1 MVEKSKKRIVNL
13 LTIAVLLLSYS
24 GLWGQAQGCASMPT
38 PVSYTKIGTDETF
51 RGGRIGKTVGKAT
64 VNGVDVYRTLENER
78 RESYDHGVKYSDG
91 KLLDPPPNTSKP
103 VSDVAPC
110 GTGANTK
117 AGYPIMDS
125 NRVRKLT
132 YKFSKPVIDI
142 ELFFAEFGYKQLSG
156 KIDYADIELRS
167 HGTVVPT
174 QLTIRNDCNNGA
186 TKTTKNGKE
195 RLASL
200 SGKVTDVKAGITST
214 EPFDEMILVNSDDN
228 TGYGFYVEICLNSIK
243 PLDISQCAPDTMTN
257 SFTASN
263 QTKTINGVNVKFVTT
278 GGFGGASGLNS
289 FNYCG
294 TNMNYNG
301 LGTSVPFLGPP
312 GAARKKITYTFA
324 KPVTSAEIFLLA
336 FGDNQGAVNTYDEV
350 KFAVNG
356 GGTMTLSQTYNCIPT
371 GTTIN
376 SSTGLVRSADNKRIT
391 TDVGIKVTS
400 SKPFSEIVLEDNTPT
415 GTRSGNGYFVV
426 LCETSVTK
434 LTQDEINNLIT
445 IDPTDGK
452 LLEQSVCDDDD
463 TGMPPSYKA
472 KATTP
477 FGTDGTFDY
486 SLEVKKK
493 NGSWQTESGQTRS
506 NIVPGSLI
514 TYTPAN
520 FGTIQYDQAMVR
532 VKYVYKNPAFPGMV
546 ATKYS
551 NEVKL
556 NVDKPEVTGVT
567 ASPTS
572 VAAGVNTNVTFT
584 ISGTA
589 RAVVTYT
596 IGGATKTATIQSNG
610 KATVTESLNQAAT
623 LKITKVK
630 KGACDLAVANKQ
642 VQVTSSLTPTGACTT
657 LPAPEFS
664 TVTTK
669 TMGGIE
675 VTIDRTSSSEGGTY
689 NPTGSCKTTYQRGYT
704 FVANGGQVKY
714 KFSQPVN
721 DVEVWFALMS
731 HGSQSG
737 RDTAKITT
745 NCGSGSTPTLT
756 LVADCKGNGK
766 ISQNTVY
773 AEGTNSTDL
782 AVKVH
787 SDKAFTEL
795 IIDDVN
801 SQANGYLVELCA
813 ASVKK
818 QGVGNTDI
826 VGITTQL
833 PATTKICVG
842 TSTTLET
849 KATLA
854 SNYTGGTITYQWEES
869 TDNGTT
875 WNNVAGASGTVAS
888 GAKAQY
894 IFTPTAS
901 HNNRQYRVKYTYT
914 NASNLCGSSINY
926 SGATKINVVSPSDV
940 ITINTPN
947 YSNISNVCTETKTIQ
962 AKATIAPAY
971 VGNIKNIGGG
981 NYYSY
986 ELQYK
991 ANASA
996 PWENYRLPGGALQTY
1011 SNNANGRE
1019 RTFTI
1024 NPANVQTGSSFR
1036 VKYTVSI
1043 TTLCDDITL
1052 YSNEFTFT
1060 KKAPTTITTQPIA
1073 PATAYCKGATAT
1085 ALSVVATGD
1094 GTLTYQ
1100 WYSNTSNN
1108 NTGGT
1113 PISTGGTL
1121 STYTPNT
1128 GTTGTTYY
1136 YVKVTGGC
1144 GVVTSTPVKVEVSQ
1158 ITPPSV
1164 STATKTE
1171 CPTAT
1176 TTLFDM
1182 ASLVTPGA
1190 GYTLKWYDNVTGGT
1204 ATTTSPKVD
1213 RKQTAKHTVTKYV
1226 SRVNAQGCESDRVSV
1241 TYIVN
1246 IASTVTPTV
1255 TLPSTNLVLDC
1266 RDGSLATKVNTWL
1279 NSASASTSCGVATLT
1294 NNYNAVRPSDLCS
1307 ASEVEVTFTATD
1319 AFGKTTTAKKKIKFV
1334 SIVANND
1341 TATVARSAGGS
1352 IDVLA
1357 NDRING
1363 QPATTAN
1370 ATVVITNANG
1380 SGATVNSATGKIT
1393 IPAGSVLPATYN
1405 IKYKI
1410 CDKVNTSI
1418 CSAEGNLALTVT
1430 NSSIVAANDTAK
1442 DVTFSTSE
1450 QYVKVTG
1457 GTSDLNILDN
1467 DKLGAT
1473 TGLNTTQVDIIPTNP
1488 TGIAIETTTGKVKVA
1503 ANTPAG
1509 TYEVKYK
1516 IKEKGTNNEST
1527 ETSFTVIV
1535 RNAVQATSTAP
1546 THSGKPSTTSTP
1558 TDAGSILGN
1567 IKINGNTPAIADVTI
1582 TSTPPSPSPGAPSNT
1597 VPSINTTTGKVEI
1610 PKGTP
1615 SGTYTIPYTVCD
1627 KATPSTCTTANA
1639 KVTVTDNTITAGAD
1653 TGAAVEKSATSQTMK
1668 NAAGT
1673 SDLNVLDNDTL
1684 GTTTGLDNTQVQIIT
1699 TVPVT
1704 GISIDSD
1711 GKVNVAPNTPVGTH
1725 TIKYKIKEI
1734 GTNNQSAESTLT
1746 VVVKNKVT
1754 NGDDTYTG
1762 AAATSPTQP
1771 TIAGNVLNNI
1781 EINGV
1786 KPPMSDVTLRVVTP
1800 ATGTTIPRLNVGTG
1814 NIEIPQG
1821 TPAGTYTIKY
1831 EVCDKATPKTCKQAT
1846 ATVKVGANT
1855 IVATS
1860 DDFSN
1865 DAVTYTTSAIE
1876 VKRNGTAVNVL
1887 SNDTLA
1893 GIAPTTTQVDIVE
1906 VTPSDTRVTITPSTG
1921 RVTVAANTPAG
1932 TYTIDYKIAEK
1943 GNAANKSAVARV
1955 TIVVKNKVETNNAT
1969 STHSGKPSVSNT
1981 PTDAGSILGNVKIN
1995 GNTPPIAD
2003 VTITSTPPSP
2013 SPGAPSTTVPRIN
2026 TSTGKVE
2033 IPKGTPSG
2041 TYTIPYTVCDK
2052 ATPSTCTTASA
2063 KVTVNNNTI
2072 DTTGE
2077 DYSSTPAEK
2086 SATATTLKNAS
2097 GQEVNV
2103 LSNDTLE
2110 GIPVGSLTTNNV
2122 EIVNITPSNPNVTI
2136 DPATGKVTIAANT
2149 PAGTYTIK
2157 YKIKD
2162 KGTHNIS
2169 DEATVTVGVKN
2180 KVTITRTDFTGTP
2193 STNGTPTVAGNILT
2207 NTNVDGST
2215 PTAGNVT
2222 ITVPNPATGATTV
2235 PRINTTT
2242 GNVEIPQ
2249 GTPAGNYTITYQIC
2263 DKNTPAGC
2271 ATQTTQVTVTANT
2284 ITAVAD
2290 NYSTFKVEKSSTT
2303 SLVKDASNQPVN
2315 VLSNDIL
2322 GSVTGLNTTQVEIID
2337 PSSVSPIKINTDGT
2351 VAVLPNTAKGT
2362 YTLTYKIKEKG
2373 TSNQSATPA
2382 TVTVVVINKVEIPT
2396 PDVFTGTPSTNATPN
2411 VIGDILT
2418 DGNAKINGTPATI
2431 ADVTITVDTPATAIG
2446 GAPIPAINTATGKVE
2461 VPQNTPDGNYTIVYT
2476 VCDKNAPVTCKQATA
2491 TIKVGADLLV
2501 ANDDNQTNN
2510 LAPVERATTASSV
2523 KDTSGNVAS
2532 ILTNDKKG
2540 SRTGL
2545 DNTVVTINQ
2554 TVTSPY
2560 LSLNTTTGAIEV
2572 AANTPAGQYTIKYT
2586 LTDNANVSNISDE
2599 ATVSVIVK
2607 NKVEVDAVTITP
2619 NKPSA
2624 TDSPREVGDILDGVK
2639 VNGVKPSPSG
2649 VTITVTT
2656 PATAI
2661 GGAPVPEIDE
2671 ATGKVTLPKGVPSGT
2686 YSITYEIC
2694 DNATGLSK
2702 TCKSQTVNITVNSS
2716 TIQAQ
2721 NDEQASSTPFRI
2733 EKPTV
2738 VTAVKN
2744 GGSDLNIL
2752 DNDKL
2757 NERRGLDTDVVTLEQ
2772 VSSTSTGVNIDTTTG
2787 KVFVSPTV
2795 SAGSYL
2801 LTYKITE
2808 TGTSQSST
2816 AQVRVAVVNKLENRD
2831 ATYTG
2836 KAATNTTPVVAGNVL
2851 TNVKING
2858 VGNQSIPTDVT
2869 VSVTTPATPIVTGA
2883 VVPTIDTT
2891 TGEVRIPQGTP
2902 AGNYTIAYEVCN
2914 TPDPQAKVCQPATA
2928 TVTVGTNT
2936 IDVQPDAPSNL
2947 PTTGGTVDVLSNDK
2961 INNIPATTDNVKVTI
2976 TDDDG
2981 TGATV
2986 DADGKINVPSGVAP
3000 GEHTITYTV
3009 CEKNNTTNCQL
3020 GTIKVVVPSTIEINS
3035 DGDKIVPSTGGT
3047 VDVLNN
3053 DKINNIPATTD
3064 NVTINI
3070 TNDNGTGATIDAD
3083 GKINVPGGLTPGEYT
3098 ITYKVCDKNNSNT
3111 CETGSVKVVIPSTIV
3126 VTPDGTPTVPSTGGT
3141 VDVLGNDTINGN
3153 PATKDNVIVTITND
3167 DGTGATVDADG
3178 KINVPS
3184 GVTPGEHT
3192 ITYTVCDK
3200 NNTNTCETGTL
3211 KVVVPSTI
3219 VVTPDTDATVP
3230 STGGKV
3236 DVLGN
3241 DTINGTPATKDNV
3254 TITITDDNGT
3264 GATIDADGK
3273 INVPSGITPG
3283 EYTITYKVCDKN
3295 NGNTCQTGSVK
3306 VVVPSTI
3313 EVNPDGNRSVP
3324 SIGGKVDVLGND
3336 KINGNPATTNNVIIT
3351 ITDDDGTGA
3360 TIDPDGKINVPGG
3373 LAPGEHTI
3381 TYTVCDRANPTNCQ
3395 TGTVRVVITT
3405 SNIQINPDG
3414 NSTVPSTGGTVDVL
3428 SNDTINGTPAT
3439 TDNVTI
3445 AITDDNGTGATIDA
3459 DGKINV
3465 PGGLTPGEYNI
3476 TYKVCD
3482 KANSNT
3488 CETGTVKVVVPSA
3501 VVTIDAQ
3508 DDGTWKIGTLGG
3520 LTPSVLDND
3529 TLGTKVGLSADDV
3542 KVEFTT
3548 GRGYNEDRY
3557 LEMNSDGRITVK
3569 PNAPLGIHRYYY
3581 TIIDKTDR
3589 TRSAY
3594 AIATIEVVDF
3604 AAAEDVF
3611 DYPNPKAG
3619 LTTPSVLANDEIN
3632 GRKNPT
3638 IGTDVTFTPGTSSNS
3653 QYITMDA
3660 EGKITIAPNT
3670 PNGTYTHTY
3679 EVCKIDG
3686 SACQTA
3692 TATIRLYDALE
3703 AKNDDFSA
3711 TPVQSA
3717 VKTVVGNVLNNTVN
3731 GSDSL
3736 AEEPITDTSL
3746 VQLSIV
3752 TDGGLTGV
3760 ELATNGDISVPQGA
3774 PSGTYIVKYRIC
3786 QVSDMTNCKEA
3797 IVTIVVANDTPLKI
3811 FNAISGNGDNLNDG
3825 FIIEGIEAYPKN
3837 TLKIFNRWGVLVY
3850 EKEGYSNSDPFKG
3863 YANGKAIIAKDT
3875 KLPQGTYYYILEY
3888 VDGNNHSQQ
3897 KSGWLYLK
3905 E

>member
-1 MVEKSKKRIVNL
+1 MIEKLRKLRTTFVKL
-13 LTIAVLLLSYS
+13 LFFTLLASFSSELIA
-24 GLWGQAQGCASMPT
+24 QEQCTTMPEPVAYT
-38 PVSYTKIGTDETF
+38 PVSST
-51 RGGRIGKTVGKAT
+51 
-64 VNGVDVYRTLENER
+64 
-78 RESYDHGVKYSDG
+78 
-91 KLLDPPPNTSKP
+91 TSKVVEYATIREVRVTRTMTTRGNNGDQIMYSNQDYTP
-103 VSDVAPC
+103 TETYC
-110 GTGANTK
+110 GKNRKNTFGNK
-117 AGYPIMDS
+117 RYPFMDS
-125 NRVRKLT
+125 NKVFKIV
-132 YKFSKPVIDI
+132 YEFSKPVNDV
-142 ELFFAEFGYKQLSG
+142 EMFLAAFGY
-156 KIDYADIELRS
+156 
-167 HGTVVPT
+167 
-174 QLTIRNDCNNGA
+174 NGA
-186 TKTTKNGKE
+186 RESWKSTTPHLDVVQFSVNKGEIQLIRRSVCEGVNVSINGSTVSSVDTKTT
-195 RLASL
+195 
-200 SGKVTDVKAGITST
+200 DVKVGITSSIPFT
-214 EPFDEMILVNSDDN
+214 ELTLQYLEPSGQ
-228 TGYGFYVEICLNSIK
+228 TGGYGFFPEICLASVVT
-243 PLDISQCAPDTMTN
+243 PISD
-257 SFTASN
+257 SN
-263 QTKTINGVNVKFVTT
+263 CTVPNTGDPFSTFPIDTKTINDISVKRTVDS
-278 GGFGGASGLNS
+278 GIGASGS
-289 FNYCG
+289 FPGSHCG
-294 TNMNYNG
+294 GSAVTYPSKDPLLKDN
-301 LGTSVPFLGPP
+301 
-312 GAARKKITYTFA
+312 KKIVYEFGA
-324 KPVTSAEIFLLA
+324 PIKSAEIFLLA
-336 FGDNQGAVNTYDEV
+336 FGDNQAVNTFDKTQFEV
-350 KFAVNG
+350 DG
-356 GGTMTLSQTYNCIPT
+356 GGTISLSKTYDCNPIASS
-371 GTTIN
+371 IN
-376 SSTGLVRSADNKRIT
+376 GNIVSSVNNRKLT
-391 TDVGIKVTS
+391 TDVAIKIS
-400 SKPFSEIVLEDNTPT
+400 SDKPFSKITVTDRAST
-415 GTRSGNGYFVV
+415 GHGYLVA
-426 LCETSVTK
+426 LCPLSVTK
-434 LTQDEINNLIT
+434 ATDSDLIVLDAAASTLTNQTVCEGEA
-445 IDPTDGK
+445 PT
-452 LLEQSVCDDDD
+452 
-463 TGMPPSYKA
+463 TYKA
-472 KATTP
+472 KANATAFASTAK
-477 FGTDGTFDY
+477 FDY
-486 SLEVKKK
+486 VLEVKK
-493 NGSWQTESGQTRS
+493 SGTTNWVAVETKS
-506 NIVPGSLI
+506 NVTPGTLH
-514 TYTPAN
+514 TFTGEKFKKTNYNNAK
-520 FGTIQYDQAMVR
+520 VR
-532 VKYVYKNPAFPGMV
+532 VKYVYKNSLFSSVTGTV
-546 ATKYS
+546 YS
-551 NEVKL
+551 NEATLTVKEKASITSL
-556 NVDKPEVTGVT
+556 I

-572 VAAGVNTNVTFT
+572 LNETGATNIV
-584 ISGTA
+584 
-589 RAVVTYT
+589 YT
-596 IGGATKTATIQSNG
+596 IKGTPG
-610 KATVTESLNQAAT
+610 ATVTYNINGTTGTKVLDSTGNGTVPANNQSVKTT
-623 LKITKVK
+623 LTITKVEK
-630 KGACDLAVANKQ
+630 TGLCSRENLTYKAEVDHQGNGC
-642 VQVTSSLTPTGACTT
+642 TSHPTPQF
-657 LPAPEFS
+657 P
-664 TVTTK
+664 
-669 TMGGIE
+669 
-675 VTIDRTSSSEGGTY
+675 
-689 NPTGSCKTTYQRGYT
+689 
-704 FVANGGQVKY
+704 
-714 KFSQPVN
+714 
-721 DVEVWFALMS
+721 
-731 HGSQSG
+731 
-737 RDTAKITT
+737 
-745 NCGSGSTPTLT
+745 
-756 LVADCKGNGK
+756 KGN
-766 ISQNTVY
+766 N
-773 AEGTNSTDL
+773 
-782 AVKVH
+782 
-787 SDKAFTEL
+787 
-795 IIDDVN
+795 
-801 SQANGYLVELCA
+801 
-813 ASVKK
+813 
-818 QGVGNTDI
+818 
-826 VGITTQL
+826 
-833 PATTKICVG
+833 
-842 TSTTLET
+842 T
-849 KATLA
+849 KATLNGVEVTRTLDGTPNYFPTQTYLSQYNLCTPTLIDGHPA
-854 SNYTGGTITYQWEES
+854 MNEHGFNKVTYTFAKPITKIQVWLSGFGSTEPSKLDEAEFSIDCATANLSLSVTDCNNTPEATLVTKSGGRITSNSTKYFQAIVQVTADKPFTKLEVKKGTVNGFRGYGYVVELCPTSLQLPKITVTQDPAEQKACAGRTGVTFSANAKIAGITGNLGVQWERTKTPTTETS
-869 TDNGTT
+869 WVSAPGT
-875 WNNVAGASGTVAS
+875 ASGTVKADGTGSTTLTLGTITATDENFYYRAKFTYSECGANITKTS
-888 GAKAQY
+888 GYAKL
-894 IFTPTAS
+894 IFVA
-901 HNNRQYRVKYTYT
+901 
-914 NASNLCGSSINY
+914 
-926 SGATKINVVSPSDV
+926 PSDV

-947 YSNISNVCTETKTIQ
+947 YSNISNVCTETKTIN

-971 VGNIKNIGGG
+971 VGNIKNLGGG
-981 NYYSY
+981 NFFSY

-991 ANASA
+991 ASGSTS
-996 PWENYRLPGGALQTY
+996 WVNYELPSGGALQTY

-1128 GTTGTTYY
+1128 GTIGTTYY
-1136 YVKVTGGC
+1136 YVNVTGGC

-1182 ASLVTPGA
+1182 ASLVTPGT
-1190 GYTLKWYDNVTGGT
+1190 GYTLKWYDNATGGT

-1241 TYIVN
+1241 TYIVD

-1255 TLPSTNLVLDC
+1255 ILPSTNLVLDC

-1279 NSASASTSCGVATLT
+1279 NLASASTSCGVATLT
-1294 NNYNAVRPSDLCS
+1294 NNYNTVRPSDLCS

-1653 TGAAVEKSATSQTMK
+1653 TGATVEKSATSQTMK

-1906 VTPSDTRVTITPSTG
+1906 VIPSDTRVTITPSTG

-2110 GIPVGSLTTNNV
+2110 GIPVGSLTTDNV

-2162 KGTHNIS
+2162 KGTDNTS

-2207 NTNVDGST
+2207 NTNIDGST

-2271 ATQTTQVTVTANT
+2271 ASQTTQVTVTANT

-2322 GSVTGLNTTQVEIID
+2322 GSVTGLNITQVEIID
-2337 PSSVSPIKINTDGT
+2337 PSSVTPIKINTDGT

-2396 PDVFTGTPSTNATPN
+2396 PNVFTGTPSTNSTPN
-2411 VIGDILT
+2411 VIGDVLT
-2418 DGNAKINGTPATI
+2418 DGNAKINNTPATI

-2446 GAPIPAINTATGKVE
+2446 GAPVPVINTTTGKVE
-2461 VPQNTPDGNYTIVYT
+2461 VPQNTPNGNYTIVYT

-2491 TIKVGADLLV
+2491 TIKVGTDLLV
-2501 ANDDNQTNN
+2501 ANDDNHSNN
-2510 LAPVERATTASSV
+2510 FAPVERATSPTSV
-2523 KDTSGNVAS
+2523 KDASGNVAS
-2532 ILTNDKKG
+2532 VLTNDKRG
-2540 SRTGL
+2540 NRTGL
-2545 DNTVVTINQ
+2545 DNTLVTINQ
-2554 TVTSPY
+2554 TVSTPY
-2560 LSLNTTTGAIEV
+2560 LTLNTTTGGVEV
-2572 AANTPAGQYTIKYT
+2572 ASNTPAGIYTIKYT
-2586 LTDNANVSNISDE
+2586 LTDKANTSNVSDE

-2607 NKVEVDAVTITP
+2607 NKVEVNVVTITP
-2619 NKPSA
+2619 SQPSA
-2624 TDSPREVGDILDGVK
+2624 TNTPKEVGDILDGVK
-2639 VNGVKPSPSG
+2639 VNGVKPNPSD

-2656 PATAI
+2656 PANS
-2661 GGAPVPEIDE
+2661 GGAPVPAIDE
-2671 ATGKVTLPKGVPSGT
+2671 NTGKVIIPKGVPEGV
-2686 YSITYEIC
+2686 YPITYEIC
-2694 DNATGLSK
+2694 DNATGLAK
-2702 TCKSQTVNITVNSS
+2702 TCKSETVQVKVSPS

-2721 NDEQASSTPFRI
+2721 VDEQASATPFRI

-2738 VTAVKN
+2738 STIVKN
-2744 GGSDLNIL
+2744 GGNDLNIL

-2757 NERRGLDTDVVTLEQ
+2757 NERTGLDTDVVTLEQ
-2772 VSSTSTGVNIDTTTG
+2772 VSSTSPDVNIDTTTG
-2787 KVFVSPTV
+2787 KVIVSPTV
-2795 SAGSYL
+2795 SAGNYL
-2801 LTYKITE
+2801 VTYKITE
-2808 TGTSQSST
+2808 IGTGLSST
-2816 AQVRVAVVNKLENRD
+2816 AQVRIAVVNKLENQD

-2836 KAATNTTPVVAGNVL
+2836 KASTNTTPTVAGNVL

-2858 VGNQSIPTDVT
+2858 ITNPAITDV
-2869 VSVTTPATPIVTGA
+2869 SIAITTPATPTQPGA
-2883 VVPTIDTT
+2883 VVPTIDTA

-2947 PTTGGTVDVLSNDK
+2947 PRTGGKVNILDNDK
-2961 INNIPATTDNVKVTI
+2961 INGTPATTDNVTVTI

-2981 TGATV
+2981 TGATI
-2986 DADGKINVPSGVAP
+2986 DPDGKINIPSGVAP
-3000 GEHTITYTV
+3000 GEHIITYRV
-3009 CEKNNTTNCQL
+3009 CEKNNSTNCQS
-3020 GTIKVVVPSTIEINS
+3020 GTIKVVVPSTIEVNS
-3035 DGDKIVPSTGGT
+3035 DGDKTIPGTGGT
-3047 VDVLNN
+3047 IDVLTN

-3064 NVTINI
+3064 NVTITI
-3070 TNDNGTGATIDAD
+3070 TDDNGTGATIDAD

-3098 ITYKVCDKNNSNT
+3098 ITYKVCDKNNGNT

-3153 PATKDNVIVTITND
+3153 PATKDNVTVTITND

-3283 EYTITYKVCDKN
+3283 QYTITYKVCDKN

-3395 TGTVRVVITT
+3395 TGTIRVVITT

-3501 VVTIDAQ
+3501 VVTIVAQ

-3619 LTTPSVLANDEIN
+3619 VTTPSVLANDEIN

-3670 PNGTYTHTY
+3670 PNGIYTHTY

-3797 IVTIVVANDTPLKI
+3797 IVTIVVANDTPLKV